1 MDVTDSD
8 VEQETEKEPPV
19 TVIPM
24 ETLVPDETVEGFYP
38 VLL

>member
-1 MDVTDSD
+1 VVDPQA
-8 VEQETEKEPPV
+8 EETEQQERPV

-24 ETLVPDETVEGFYP
+24 ETLVPDESAPDFYP